1 MIENIK
7 ICNFKSIKNLDLDL
21 RQINVLIG
29 ANGVGKSNF
38 ISFFKLLKSLQND
51 KLNTYVAKN
60 GYMDNLVYFG
70 HEGEAFIQGQIV
82 FSEEPGKPS
91 HRYELRLIPD
101 HRNLALA
108 KAKVH
113 FESSDRLN
121 IKKEGQELVSD
132 SYTSYNNTDQSSHLV
147 HEEDEVYKITIKHFN
162 DFYLYHFHD
171 TSFNSPLKKIA
182 SLHDN
187 VFLQEDGSN
196 LPAFLYYLQEK
207 HPRVLS
213 IIEKTIH
220 SIAPFFDKFNLQPD
234 RLNEEYIQLEWKEV
248 GHDRY
253 QNAHNLSDGTLRFI
267 ALTTLL
273 LQPNPP
279 KVIIIDEPEL
289 GLHPSAIEKLAGLVR
304 KVSAKSQVI
313 LATQSIQLVNN
324 FEPEDIIVVDRDR
337 ENRQSI
343 FTRANEIEHIH
354 LQDWLEEYGLG
365 EIWFKGLIGGKP

>member
-7 ICNFKSIKNLDLDL
+7 IYNFKSIKNLDLDL
-21 RQINVLIG
+21 KPINVLIG

-38 ISFFKLLKSLQND
+38 ISFFKLLKNLQND
-51 KLNTYVAKN
+51 SLNTYVAES

-82 FSEEPGKPS
+82 FSEELGKPS
-91 HRYELRLIPD
+91 HRYELRLTPD

-108 KAKVH
+108 KIH

-121 IKKEGQELVSD
+121 VKKNGQELVSD
-132 SYTSYNNTDQSSHLV
+132 IYASFNNSNQSIHLLR
-147 HEEDEVYKITIKHFN
+147 EDDEVYKITIKHFN
-162 DFYLYHFHD
+162 DFHIYHFHD
-171 TSFNSPLKKIA
+171 TSFNSSLKKTA
-182 SLHDN
+182 RLHDN
-187 VFLQEDGSN
+187 VFLREDGGN
-196 LPAFLYYLQEK
+196 LPAFLYYLQER
-207 HPRVLS
+207 HPKTLS
-213 IIEKTIH
+213 LIEKVVH
-220 SIAPFFDKFNLQPD
+220 SIAPFFEKFNLKPD
-234 RLNEEYIQLEWKEV
+234 RLNGEYIQLEWKEV

-289 GLHPSAIEKLAGLVR
+289 GLHPSAVEKLAGLLR

-343 FTRANEIEHIH
+343 FTRADEIPHVQ